1 MERQG
6 KSDEDTGPYQG
17 SGKRKDEEEDDEAT
31 ATSGSGTAS
40 SESSSNSDDEQQEEE
55 EEEEGLRCS
64 LVVEGQRRCSGQL
77 TAAAHALRF
86 VPHSDPDHV
95 YGSPLARSLKF
106 LN

>member
-17 SGKRKDEEEDDEAT
+17 SGKRKDEEEDDETT

-40 SESSSNSDDEQQEEE
+40 SESSSDDEQQ